1 MKKNNKIAFTMVE
14 IMVVIALIT
23 IFYLW
28 ITSLNFWQKSNEQK
42 AEILANKIVSE
53 IESYRNDVLFWKID
67 TKNTENN
74 TDVNKI
80 LEKTLVFS
88 EQKFWNINII
98 EKEEISYHC
107 DDSNT
112 NLSWNEIKF
121 ENNKNSIL
129 PWENNVECKIFKI
142 TTSVNWE
149 KYEVSFDLVSWLV
162 KKEKI
167 KNNQ

>member
-67 TKNTENN
+67 TKNT
-74 TDVNKI
+74 DVNKI
-80 LEKTLVFS
+80 LEKTLDFS

-107 DDSNT
+107 DNPSSNF
-112 NLSWNEIKF
+112 SWNKIKF

-129 PWENNVECKIFKI
+129 NLENNKVKCKIFKI